1 MEQGSSKHGPVHDE
15 SLKHETQGLVRAG
28 RSTRAQEWRD
38 PEPPGEDQPD
48 VSAGSRGPGVP
59 PGMTPRDVADRS
71 ALASN
76 LGHTV
81 YPADRDA
88 LLSRLA
94 ENNAPSQLVDRVATL
109 PADET
114 YQNVQ
119 EVAVALGLAVES
131 KRF

>member
-1 MEQGSSKHGPVHDE
+1 MEQGNSKHGPIHDE
-15 SLKHETQGLVRAG
+15 SLKHETQGLIRAG
-28 RSTRAQEWRD
+28 RSTHAEEWRD
-38 PEPPGEDQPD
+38 PEPAGDDQPP
-48 VSAGSRGPGVP
+48 VSAGSQRGGAP

-71 ALASN
+71 ALASH

-94 ENNAPSQLVDRVATL
+94 ENNAPSQFVDRVATL

-119 EVAVALGLAVES
+119 EVAVALGLSVES

>member
-1 MEQGSSKHGPVHDE
+1 
-15 SLKHETQGLVRAG
+15 
-28 RSTRAQEWRD
+28 
-38 PEPPGEDQPD
+38 
-48 VSAGSRGPGVP
+48 
-59 PGMTPRDVADRS
+59 MTPRDVADRS